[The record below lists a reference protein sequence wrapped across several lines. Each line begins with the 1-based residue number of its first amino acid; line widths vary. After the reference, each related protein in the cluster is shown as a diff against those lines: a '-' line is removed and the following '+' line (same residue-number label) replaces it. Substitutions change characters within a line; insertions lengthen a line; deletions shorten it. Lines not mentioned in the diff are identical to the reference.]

1 MDTETEEETESE
13 QEMEKET
20 ETETLIIFEEDKL
33 ELLQRFC
40 VYAVKFYIPHFLTAN
55 IGADAAVNDL
65 SLSKKL
71 KKFRQVDQDLADEA
85 LATLSRH
92 LWFLALNTVLFSLV
106 SEKLE
111 DDDKSRIAARL
122 MSLPRPNK
130 IKFGYP
136 AFPKMSD
143 KTELPDLVTSNSWQ
157 MFDIL
162 KLSPDWLAL
171 PLMSGT
177 LT

>member
-20 ETETLIIFEEDKL
+20 EIETLIIFEEDKL

-40 VYAVKFYIPHFLTAN
+40 VYAVKFYIPHFIFMTAN

-136 AFPKMSD
+136 TFPKMSD
-143 KTELPDLVTSNSWQ
+143 KTELPDLVTSDS
-157 MFDIL
+157 
-162 KLSPDWLAL
+162 
-171 PLMSGT
+171 
-177 LT
+177 

>member
-1 MDTETEEETESE
+1 MDTETEEESE
-13 QEMEKET
+13 QETEKET

-33 ELLQRFC
+33 KLLQRFC
-40 VYAVKFYIPHFLTAN
+40 VYAVKFYIPHFIFMTAN

-65 SLSKKL
+65 SLYKKL

-85 LATLSRH
+85 L
-92 LWFLALNTVLFSLV
+92 V

-111 DDDKSRIAARL
+111 DDDKSGIAARL

-136 AFPKMSD
+136 DFPKMSD
-143 KTELPDLVTSNSWQ
+143 KTELPDLVTSDS
-157 MFDIL
+157 
-162 KLSPDWLAL
+162 
-171 PLMSGT
+171 
-177 LT
+177 